1 MEDPNL
7 ARMAEARKIAST
19 IVPICNS
26 YEQAPS
32 QNTINRFL
40 RSVEALA
47 DLAEDLE
54 VQQTLRVLNA

>member
-19 IVPICNS
+19 IVSICNS